1 MSTAKRTSGK
11 ARRPRKSDEMTD
23 EEAAEFYYAHRD
35 DPESADDSV
44 EVRSSK
50 RLSRVVSIRFDPDE
64 ASIIE
69 QRAADA
75 GMTMS
80 AYVRQAAL
88 ERPMVLAL
96 DPATLERIR
105 EIVTRVVTNSVAEDL
120 AQIRHKIGA

>member
-1 MSTAKRTSGK
+1 MNTKRTSGK
-11 ARRPRKSDEMTD
+11 SRRSSKPDEMTD

-35 DPESADDSV
+35 DPESTNDSI

-50 RLSRVVSIRFDPDE
+50 RLSRVISVRFDPDE

-88 ERPMVLAL
+88 ERPMALAL
-96 DPATLERIR
+96 DPNTLERIR
-105 EIVTRVVTNSVAEDL
+105 EIVIRTVTSIVAEDL
-120 AQIRHKIGA
+120 AHIRHKIGA